1 MLRAIILGV
10 AFAAALVLYF
20 SLTLYVFP
28 QLYQSI
34 QPHKPEAV
42 VTNVG
47 ISEAAIT
54 LGQAIVISVNGT
66 NTGENADMQIV
77 SIGFPNLTR
86 TDSIEVLAHNFAQT
100 PILVAAGRD
109 VGSGY
114 AGTAVPVKA
123 QYASVEAFSRPWA
136 GGRFYTIDL
145 QVKPEVEGT
154 FAIFVKSVA
163 FPHSWDGAHWPQE
176 GVVDPQQE
184 FVEVHYVE
192 VTKP

>member
-1 MLRAIILGV
+1 M
-10 AFAAALVLYF
+10 LYF
-20 SLTLYVFP
+20 SLTVYIFP
-28 QLYQSI
+28 QLYKSI
-34 QPHKPEAV
+34 EPHKPEAA

-77 SIGFPNLTR
+77 SIAFPNLTR
-86 TDSIEVLAHNFAQT
+86 TDNIQVLAHNFAQT
-100 PILVAAGRD
+100 PILIDAGRD

-114 AGTAVPVKA
+114 AGTAVQVKA

-136 GGRFYTIDL
+136 GGRFYTIDV
-145 QVKPEVEGT
+145 QVKPNAEGT

-163 FPHSWDGAHWPQE
+163 FPHSWDGAHWPPE
-176 GVVDPQQE
+176 GIVDSQQE